1 MRFLFQ
7 TAAVIC
13 LCFVLGACT
22 ASTASTHTEQP
33 VSGSSQNYDNLNYYY
48 EFDDI
53 LIPKELDFQAGDSY
67 TLDNRK
73 FRVGIMKFTGRVEIP
88 DLLQF
93 FINNMTKDNWEKTS
107 AVKGKTSILS
117 FEKFNKSCVIQV
129 EDTFARDTVTI
140 IAVETKDGSNSE
152 TNLAK

>member
-1 MRFLFQ
+1 MRFLFHFG
-7 TAAVIC
+7 AVVC

-22 ASTASTHTEQP
+22 ASTASTSADQP
-33 VSGSSQNYDNLNYYY
+33 VNSSAQNYEDLNYYY

-53 LIPKELDFQAGDSY
+53 LIPKELDFQSDDSY

-93 FINNMTKDNWEKTS
+93 FLNNMAKDNWEKIA

-140 IAVETKDGSNSE
+140 IAVETKDGSGSE
-152 TNLAK
+152 TDLAK

>member
-1 MRFLFQ
+1 MRLLFH
-7 TAAVIC
+7 AGVLLC
-13 LCFVLGACT
+13 LCFLFCACT
-22 ASTASTHTEQP
+22 PKSRTSTQQETSAVSQGYENTHF
-33 VSGSSQNYDNLNYYY
+33 YY

-53 LIPKELDFQAGDSY
+53 LIPRELDFQSEDSY

-93 FINNMTKDNWEKTS
+93 FINNMAKDNWERTT
-107 AVKGKTSILS
+107 AVKGKTSVLS

-129 EDTFARDTVTI
+129 EDTFARDTITV
-140 IAVETKDGSNSE
+140 IAVENKDSGNTE
-152 TNLAK
+152 RTLRK